1 MNNLVERS
9 KQTALGK
16 IPTEWSFKKLEDC
29 TDKVG
34 SGVTPKGGSKAYVE
48 SGIPLL
54 RSQNILSGKLK
65 LADVAFITQAQHDK
79 MKGSKL
85 KPGDVLL
92 NITGAS
98 IGRCAVLPDNFD
110 EGNVNQHVCI
120 IRTNDLLV
128 PSYCGFFLN
137 SAIGQK
143 QIWSL
148 QAGGNREGLNFQ
160 QIKSFSMIVPPR
172 EEQQKIAEVLST
184 VDQKIALI
192 DQQIAE
198 TQKLKTGLMQKL
210 FSEGVG
216 VQDEEGNWQP
226 HTEFYTSPNGTIPSS
241 WTLKPLEM
249 LTSQKISYGIVQ
261 TGENLDAGVPCVRV
275 VDLAKGQLQPHFMI
289 KTSSAISEANSKT
302 QLKFGDIL
310 FALRGDIGKVICVD
324 ETLTNC
330 NLTRGLALIRTSDNI
345 DPDYLM
351 WAIRSRNLRLQISKQ
366 VNGSALKE
374 IPLKGLRG
382 VKAPIPKL
390 IEQEKIASILSTVEN
405 KLNLLKKQ
413 KAETQQLKKGLMQK
427 LLTGEWRVP
436 LDNH

>member
-16 IPTEWSFKKLEDC
+16 IPTEWNFKKLEDC
-29 TDKVG
+29 TEKVG

-65 LADVAFITQAQHDK
+65 LADVAFITQVQHDK

-137 SAIGQK
+137 SAMGQK

-184 VDQKIALI
+184 VDQKIDLI
-192 DQQIAE
+192 DQKITE
-198 TQKLKTGLMQKL
+198 TKKLKTGLMQKL

-216 VQDEEGNWQP
+216 VQDEEGGWQP
-226 HTEFYTSPNGTIPSS
+226 HTEFGSLPTGKHPAVWLPTILNEVCEKIGDGIHSTPKYVEESKFKFINGNNIKDGSLVITSKTKCVSQSEYEKHRKELSLETVLLSINGTIGSLAYYDGS
-241 WTLKPLEM
+241 EVVLGKSAAYL
-249 LTSQKISYGIVQ
+249 SVKGKISKEFLYYYLSTSNVSKWFDKGL
-261 TGENLDAGVPCVRV
+261 TGTTIKNL
-275 VDLAKGQLQPHFMI
+275 
-289 KTSSAISEANSKT
+289 S
-302 QLKFGDIL
+302 LK
-310 FALRGDIGKVICVD
+310 
-324 ETLTNC
+324 
-330 NLTRGLALIRTSDNI
+330 
-345 DPDYLM
+345 
-351 WAIRSRNLRLQISKQ
+351 AIRNTPIALP
-366 VNGSALKE
+366 SAH
-374 IPLKGLRG
+374 
-382 VKAPIPKL
+382 
-390 IEQEKIASILSTVEN
+390 EQEAITNVLMEVDKKI
-405 KLNLLKKQ
+405 KLLKKQ
-413 KAETQQLKKGLMQK
+413 KVETQQLKKGLMQK